1 LPTRAFDYARASA
14 SGVLLALSFP
24 KAGHPACAWIALTP
38 LLVSLA
44 SNQPRVPDRRYRPL
58 STAFSLGLLTG
69 VIYFTGTLYWI
80 TRVMAVYGGLSMPV
94 AVLIN
99 VALIAYQALFPAV
112 FALVVRRLVLARGPA
127 ALMAAPLVW
136 VATELGRTY
145 FLTGFPWVLLGYSQ
159 ASVLPIAQLSSV
171 FGVYGVSMLV
181 AAVSAALAV
190 FATSP
195 ANEVGTAKA
204 VVGTAKA
211 PVGTAKA
218 APYFPSPVG
227 PRFLS
232 YVGPRFR
239 GAGAARW
246 TPLVAVFAIV
256 IAVAVWGSR
265 RAAASEWTRDGEP
278 IRVGMIQ
285 GNVDQ
290 AEKWDAARAA
300 SIFQDYLRLT
310 RQAMAEGAEF
320 VLWPE
325 SSIPFYFEEDPAG
338 AGQVRTLARQARV
351 PMLVGSDQI
360 EWRVENGRRIP
371 TQFFNS
377 AFMVR
382 EDGTTA
388 GVYRKMHLVPFGE
401 YVPLQRLLFFA
412 APLTQQSGTFSPG
425 LTAALLPVHGHLVSV
440 AICYEVVYPALVRQF
455 VAGGSELL
463 TTITND
469 AWFGATSA
477 PYQHFEQ
484 ASMRAVE
491 EGRYL
496 VRSANTGISGIVDPY
511 GRVLA
516 KTAIYQPAVVVGEAR
531 FLRTSTF
538 YARHGDILAYAAVL
552 MTVALLLVARRRV
565 Q

>member
-1 LPTRAFDYARASA
+1 MSTRAFDYARASA

-24 KAGHPACAWIALTP
+24 KYGHPACAWIALTP

-44 SNQPRVPDRRYRPL
+44 SNQPRIPDRRFRPL
-58 STAFSLGLLTG
+58 STALSLGLLTG
-69 VIYFTGTLYWI
+69 LIYFTGTLYWI
-80 TRVMAVYGGLSMPV
+80 TRVMAVYGGLPMPV
-94 AVLIN
+94 AVLVN
-99 VALIAYQALFPAV
+99 AALIAYQALFPAV
-112 FALVVRRLVLARGPA
+112 FAVVVRRLVFARGPA
-127 ALMAAPLVW
+127 ALLAAPLVW

-145 FLTGFPWVLLGYSQ
+145 LLTGFPWVLLGYSQ
-159 ASVLPIAQLSSV
+159 ASVLPIAQLASV
-171 FGVYGVSMLV
+171 FGGYVVSMLV
-181 AAVSAALAV
+181 ASVSAALAV

-195 ANEVGTAKA
+195 AKA
-204 VVGTAKA
+204 
-211 PVGTAKA
+211 
-218 APYFPSPVG
+218 
-227 PRFLS
+227 
-232 YVGPRFR
+232 
-239 GAGAARW
+239 AARW

-290 AEKWDAARAA
+290 GEKWDAARAS
-300 SIFQDYLRLT
+300 SIFQNYMRLT

-325 SSIPFYFEEDPAG
+325 SSIPFYFEEDAAG

-360 EWRVENGRRIP
+360 EWRAENGRRIP

-377 AFMVR
+377 AFLVR

-412 APLTQQSGTFSPG
+412 APLTQQVGTFSPG
-425 LTAALLPVHGHLVSV
+425 LTAALLPVDGHPVSV
-440 AICYEVVYPALVRQF
+440 AICYEVVYPALLREF

-469 AWFGATSA
+469 AWFGPTSA

-484 ASMRAVE
+484 ASMRAIE

-511 GRVLA
+511 GRVLG
-516 KTAIYQPAVVVGEAR
+516 KTAIYQQAVLVGEAR

-538 YARHGDILAYAAVL
+538 YARHGDVLAYAAVL
-552 MTVALLLVARRRV
+552 MTAALLAAARRRV